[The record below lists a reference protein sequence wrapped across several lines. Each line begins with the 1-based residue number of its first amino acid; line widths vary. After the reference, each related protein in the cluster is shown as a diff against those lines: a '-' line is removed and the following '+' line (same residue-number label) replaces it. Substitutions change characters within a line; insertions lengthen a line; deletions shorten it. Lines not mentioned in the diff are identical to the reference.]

1 MKQRIDRS
9 ADRYGVQD
17 CSQLHTARKDRGRLS
32 DSTVGNTVHAC
43 VLTRAD
49 KMLKWHERIEKQM
62 REAKGIREA
71 KFDSRRGL
79 RHEMPER

>member
-1 MKQRIDRS
+1 M
-9 ADRYGVQD
+9 
-17 CSQLHTARKDRGRLS
+17 S